1 MTHFA
6 AQLRVCKSEL
16 DLRLEMAGTDEERF
30 AIAAMYGFE
39 LSVSVLFQARETQ
52 CNPEQFL
59 ASCGYITIA
68 SKFLRASK
76 VKDSIWK
83 NWPKRKAPLG
93 QYHFSA
99 LVPTALGL
107 AVQFTEGMYAEISLA
122 RLTAFPNQN
131 VEVRELVELR
141 EWRETFW
148 LQLKTNRPELA
159 DWPLWSLHQWRD
171 EAVAQIRNEYED
183 FANVQA
189 IDSAKK
195 RSQSDDFIT
204 KKIDEIDSLSESEL
218 LQTASRKLM
227 SFFHRWRRMP
237 NDTERM
243 EFNGTVGLSLAL
255 PQFEQEFQPL
265 MRCLRLCQA
274 VATKRNMECTSL
286 DELVAML
293 RHYEVSG
300 AGNRKFSAVADLDRI
315 RHSLQQTK
323 PADGAEA
330 AQQSADEQPENYLNE
345 DGRILLWDGQEYPL
359 TRNMLGVV
367 KVLFDAH
374 VKGRPEVAVDMIRS
388 RVDACGIDEGLS
400 KVFQR
405 KRRGK
410 KYTDPVWGVIENVGP
425 GVYRLRKIQ
434 K

>member
-6 AQLRVCKSEL
+6 GQLRVCKSEL
-16 DLRLEMAGTDEERF
+16 DLRLEAVGTDEERF

-39 LSVSVLFQARETQ
+39 SSVAALFQARETQ

-59 ASCGYITIA
+59 ASCGYVTIA
-68 SKFLRASK
+68 SNFLRTSK

-99 LVPTALGL
+99 LVPSALGL

-171 EAVAQIRNEYED
+171 EAVAQLRNEYEE

-189 IDSAKK
+189 NDSAKK
-195 RSQSDDFIT
+195 RIESDEFVT
-204 KKIDEIDSLSESEL
+204 EKIAEIDSLSESEL
-218 LQTASRKLM
+218 LQTASRMLM

-237 NDTERM
+237 NDTERL

-255 PQFEQEFQPL
+255 PHFEQEFRPL
-265 MRCLRLCQA
+265 MRCLYLCQT
-274 VATKRNMECTSL
+274 VATQRNMQCTSL

-293 RHYEVSG
+293 RHYELVE
-300 AGNRKFSAVADLDRI
+300 AIQRKFGAIAELDRI
-315 RHSLQQTK
+315 RKSIQLTK
-323 PADGAEA
+323 QAAGTEA
-330 AQQSADEQPENYLNE
+330 VQQSAMKALIETGLANVVRTASTTKSADQVSAIMRKRWEDKPETKSWSADRWVLE
-345 DGRILLWDGQEYPL
+345 
-359 TRNMLGVV
+359 LGCTKRTIVGN
-367 KVLFDAH
+367 K
-374 VKGRPEVAVDMIRS
+374 KE
-388 RVDACGIDEGLS
+388 GIPPCAAWAERMAWKES
-400 KVFQR
+400 NKQAR
-405 KRRGK
+405 KRRSV
-410 KYTDPVWGVIENVGP
+410 P
-425 GVYRLRKIQ
+425 
-434 K
+434 